1 MTTLAHF
8 DKAKLAKKT
17 QYLYKEQRLELL
29 KYVFFGPEL
38 IYASASIT

>member
-8 DKAKLAKKT
+8 DKSNEPKKP